1 MKPFVHYIPL
11 REDLSDLKETMEWV
25 RDNPSEVKKIAEQGY
40 QFYWDY
46 LSFVQTEKH
55 VHELLWRLSIA
66 AHENGLDRLKY
77 GTGRG
82 IWPAPIF
89 PLGYE
94 RGPHGNWVAVDIAT
108 ELVKEDAAL
117 EEKETPLLYLPG
129 QWQGGVAMNKSKV
142 EMKGGE
148 RGWIGGY

>member
-1 MKPFVHYIPL
+1 MQ
-11 REDLSDLKETMEWV
+11 DL
-25 RDNPSEVKKIAEQGY
+25 
-40 QFYWDY
+40 
-46 LSFVQTEKH
+46 TEKH
-55 VHELLWRLSIA
+55 FHELLGRLSLS

-94 RGPHGNWVAVDIAT
+94 RGPYGNWVAVDIAT

-142 EMKGGE
+142 EMHEGS